1 MHRSFG
7 VFMQNYVPAWMT
19 PESTASSAITS
30 LSDVTDP
37 QAQTDDSGG
46 LPLPWIIAIIIASMI
61 ILGACCFILG
71 IGKRRKRRREQ
82 RRDTAADV
90 DSMYSMRSR
99 NSTVDSDMSVF
110 DPGLD
115 DDYYPGHHGP
125 RRYSRDGYR
134 ESYVWLFSYLGTSMC
149 DWQNKHIFKVLRVP
163 AFADATMSIQCS

>member
-1 MHRSFG
+1 MPKD
-7 VFMQNYVPAWMT
+7 YVPAWMT

-71 IGKRRKRRREQ
+71 IGKRRKRRRDQ
-82 RRDTAADV
+82 RRDTAEV

-134 ESYVWLFSYLGTSMC
+134 ESYV
-149 DWQNKHIFKVLRVP
+149 
-163 AFADATMSIQCS
+163 